1 MIIYKKKSDPL
12 IAQKEKKRKSS
23 SFKSDMQRKAD
34 KSTVVKSIEKFTDSE
49 SIPQSNEGIIQ
60 TKPKKKKVVQQEV
73 HRTGEDVSKLFEPKL
88 HEEEGKIVPNEQ
100 EQFASDIEIWE
111 KTLHQDLSSSSLSE
125 DEKKVHQEQMQVI
138 KRDLISRAFLG
149 IDHKK
154 DDGTKI
160 TAEEKLGRNIPLAAY
175 LSHGDRHAYQ
185 SKDKAIGEEFRNE
198 LMFGG
203 KQINQVNLEKGHFSP
218 DLISNILAFSTTGR
232 SPRGTGTR
240 ALDPKKR
247 VGAQGDKHIHAG
259 FYERQSS
266 HEQRRAKNGDW
277 KEKKG
282 NPKKTAGGIGALAFG
297 FFPGLAG
304 AIAGGAAGL
313 INGLN
318 TGIGGAAS
326 HAIKGKN
333 PIKGFGEHV
342 WKGATEGASFGLKTA
357 GLIPASLGGL
367 AGVGLRKLIPT
378 STPLIGKKEMDS
390 FAKSNTDSVG
400 MNIPIGGVGNTAKHG
415 DNKDHIIGPEGIMID
430 PKTGKV
436 LKNKQHGHV
445 YMKHNSDDEG
455 TSTMVGYEGSAP
467 NTDSMHGKHDLKSMI
482 YGNDRT
488 ITGQYKGK
496 LFQEKLS
503 LGLGGMT
510 SEVNAENL
518 KKLKEVFKK
527 FEKIESADKGVAN
540 ELISKLLK
548 SSNVDERQSVI
559 REINKE
565 YSNLYGDKAKERFLK
580 TTSL

>member
-1 MIIYKKKSDPL
+1 MINYKKKSDPL
-12 IAQKEKKRKSS
+12 IAQKAKKRKSS

-34 KSTVVKSIEKFTDSE
+34 NSPVVKSIEKFTDSE
-49 SIPQSNEGIIQ
+49 SISQSNEGIIQ

-73 HRTGEDVSKLFEPKL
+73 HRTGEDVSKLFEPKFYNVV
-88 HEEEGKIVPNEQ
+88 GKIIPNEQ

-111 KTLHQDLSSSSLSE
+111 KTLHQDLSSSNLSE

-160 TAEEKLGRNIPLAAY
+160 TAEEKLDREIPLAAY

-185 SKDKAIGEEFRNE
+185 SKDKAVGEEFRNE

-203 KQINQVNLEKGHFSP
+203 KQIDEVNLEKGHFSP
-218 DLISNILAFSTTGR
+218 DLVSNILAFSTTGR

-259 FYERQSS
+259 LYERQSS
-266 HEQRRAKNGDW
+266 HEQRRDENGDW
-277 KEKKG
+277 EEKKG
-282 NPKKTAGGIGALAFG
+282 KPKMTAGAWGAFALGIIPGLVGGLAGGI
-297 FFPGLAG
+297 
-304 AIAGGAAGL
+304 AGGYDGL
-313 INGLN
+313 IG
-318 TGIGGAAS
+318 GIGGS
-326 HAIKGKN
+326 GSLV
-333 PIKGFGEHV
+333 EHV
-342 WKGATEGASFGLKTA
+342 KKGAKGGASFGLKTA

-367 AGVGLRKLIPT
+367 AGVGLRELIP
-378 STPLIGKKEMDS
+378 GEKEMDS
-390 FAKSNTDSVG
+390 FAKSNTDSIG
-400 MNIPIGGVGNTAKHG
+400 MNVPIGGVGNTAKHG
-415 DNKDHIIGPEGIMID
+415 DNKEDHIIGPEGIMID

-488 ITGQYKGK
+488 ITGQHKGK
-496 LFQEKLS
+496 LFQENLS

-518 KKLKEVFKK
+518 KQLKEVFKK

-540 ELISKLLK
+540 ELISKLLNSK
-548 SSNVDERQSVI
+548 NVDERQTVI

>member
-1 MIIYKKKSDPL
+1 
-12 IAQKEKKRKSS
+12 
-23 SFKSDMQRKAD
+23 
-34 KSTVVKSIEKFTDSE
+34 
-49 SIPQSNEGIIQ
+49 
-60 TKPKKKKVVQQEV
+60 
-73 HRTGEDVSKLFEPKL
+73 
-88 HEEEGKIVPNEQ
+88 
-100 EQFASDIEIWE
+100 
-111 KTLHQDLSSSSLSE
+111 
-125 DEKKVHQEQMQVI
+125 MQVI
-138 KRDLISRAFLG
+138 KRDLISRAYLG
-149 IDHKK
+149 IDHKE

-160 TAEEKLGRNIPLAAY
+160 TAEKKLGREIPLAAY

-203 KQINQVNLEKGHFSP
+203 NKINQVNLEKGHFSP
-218 DLISNILAFSTTGR
+218 DLLSNTMAFSTTAR

-259 FYERQSS
+259 LYERQSS
-266 HEQRRAKNGDW
+266 HEQRRAENGDW
-277 KEKKG
+277 EEKKG
-282 NPKKTAGGIGALAFG
+282 SPKKTAGGIGAFLSG
-297 FFPGLAG
+297 IVPGVVG
-304 AIAGGAAGL
+304 GIAGGAAGL
-313 INGLN
+313 IAGAI
-318 TGIGGAAS
+318 TGIGGAVS
-326 HAIKGKN
+326 HAIKRKN
-333 PIKGFGEHV
+333 PIEGYGEHV
-342 WKGATEGASFGLKTA
+342 IKGATGGASIGLKTA
-357 GLIPASLGGL
+357 GIIPAFLGGL
-367 AGVGLRKLIPT
+367 VGVGLRKLKP
-378 STPLIGKKEMDS
+378 GEKEMDS
-390 FAKSNTDSVG
+390 FAKSNSDSVG

-488 ITGQYKGK
+488 ITGQHKGK
-496 LFQEKLS
+496 LFQENLS

-518 KKLKEVFKK
+518 KQLKEVFKK

-540 ELISKLLK
+540 VLISKLLNSK
-548 SSNVDERQSVI
+548 NVDERQSVI

>member
-1 MIIYKKKSDPL
+1 MIHQLKKKNNPL
-12 IAQKEKKRKSS
+12 ITKKEKKSS
-23 SFKSDMQRKAD
+23 SFKSNLQHKAD
-34 KSTVVKSIEKFTDSE
+34 NSTVVQGLEKFTDSK

-60 TKPKKKKVVQQEV
+60 TKPKKEKVVQQEI
-73 HRTGEDVSKLFEPKL
+73 HRTGEDISELFEPKV
-88 HEEEGKIVPNEQ
+88 HEEEGKIVPHEEQ
-100 EQFASDIEIWE
+100 QFASDIEIWE

-125 DEKKVHQEQMQVI
+125 DEKKVHREQMQVI

-185 SKDKAIGEEFRNE
+185 SKDKAVGEEFRNE

-203 KQINQVNLEKGHFSP
+203 KQINQVNLEKGHFGP
-218 DLISNILAFSTTGR
+218 DLFSNIMAFSTTGR

-259 FYERQSS
+259 LYERQSS
-266 HEQRRAKNGDW
+266 HEQRRSKNGDW

-282 NPKKTAGGIGALAFG
+282 DPKKTAGGIGAFISSI
-297 FFPGLAG
+297 FPGITG
-304 AIAGGAAGL
+304 GIAGGAAGS
-313 INGLN
+313 IGGAI

-333 PIKGFGEHV
+333 PIEGFGEHV
-342 WKGATEGASFGLKTA
+342 SKGAKGGASFGFKTA
-357 GLIPASLGGL
+357 GLIPASVGGL

-378 STPLIGKKEMDS
+378 STPLIGEKEMDS
-390 FAKSNTDSVG
+390 FAKSNTDSLG
-400 MNIPIGGVGNTAKHG
+400 MNIPIGGIGNTAKHG

-430 PKTGKV
+430 PNTGKV

-445 YMKHNSDDEG
+445 YMKHNSDDKG

-467 NTDSMHGKHDLKSMI
+467 NTDSMHGSHGLQSMI
-482 YGNDRT
+482 DGNDRT
-488 ITGQYKGK
+488 ITGQHKGK
-496 LFQEKLS
+496 LFQENLS

-510 SEVNAENL
+510 SEVNRENL
-518 KKLKEVFKK
+518 DQLKEVFKK
-527 FEKIESADKGVAN
+527 FEKIESVDKEEAN
-540 ELISKLLK
+540 KLISKLLK
-548 SSNVDERQSVI
+548 SKNVDERKSVI
-559 REINKE
+559 REINNSYKNRFKE
-565 YSNLYGDKAKERFLK
+565 TGELEFI
-580 TTSL
+580 